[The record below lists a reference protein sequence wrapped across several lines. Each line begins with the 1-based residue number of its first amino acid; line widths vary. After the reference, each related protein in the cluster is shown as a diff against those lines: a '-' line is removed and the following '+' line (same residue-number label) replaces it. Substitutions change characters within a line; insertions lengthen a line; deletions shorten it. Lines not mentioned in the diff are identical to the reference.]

1 MPEGV
6 DVETIFVVC
15 FALIVIGI
23 VFVWRRASKGAASR
37 LRLGEGLSETSL
49 ERERLDEL
57 FANQRPVVRV
67 RWAHWLLAVVVAAFS
82 YFFVGVRPTFAVLF
96 GLIVGVVGSIFAG
109 QFDTRRIVRLETQL
123 ADALDLVIAA
133 LKAGAGVLEAFESA
147 TRESRPP
154 IRQHLERL
162 TGQIRLGDEPRAVFH
177 DFATRVPVETVR
189 LFALALSVHWEVGGN
204 LVPTLSTIA
213 RTIRDRVETG
223 RRVGTQS
230 AQARLSLIGVLVITY
245 GLGVVL
251 WQADPARMDEFV
263 GTTVGGVLIALAML
277 LQLVGIGWMVRL
289 SRIRY

>member
-1 MPEGV
+1 MY
-6 DVETIFVVC
+6 
-15 FALIVIGI
+15 
-23 VFVWRRASKGAASR
+23 K
-37 LRLGEGLSETSL
+37 
-49 ERERLDEL
+49 
-57 FANQRPVVRV
+57 
-67 RWAHWLLAVVVAAFS
+67 
-82 YFFVGVRPTFAVLF
+82 
-96 GLIVGVVGSIFAG
+96 
-109 QFDTRRIVRLETQL
+109 
-123 ADALDLVIAA
+123 
-133 LKAGAGVLEAFESA
+133 
-147 TRESRPP
+147 
-154 IRQHLERL
+154 RQLERL

-251 WQADPARMDEFV
+251 WQADPARMEEFV